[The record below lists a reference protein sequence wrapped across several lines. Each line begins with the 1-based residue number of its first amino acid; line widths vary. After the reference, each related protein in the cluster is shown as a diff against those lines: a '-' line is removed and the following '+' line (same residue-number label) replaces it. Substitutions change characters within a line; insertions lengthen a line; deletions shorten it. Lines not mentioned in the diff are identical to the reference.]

1 MRLRLSQLRQ
11 VRKKATVRVFTERH
25 GKLDHFLF
33 LPACGSV
40 SEPSMKKEIYINAEL
55 EETRVALTEDGTLAE
70 YFIEM
75 PDKERLVG
83 SIFLGKVQK
92 IVQGMNAAFIDIG
105 MDQDG
110 FLHFS
115 DVDSSME
122 DSFDVDDDE
131 DEEELSASA
140 TEALRVS
147 SNRKTHRSKPVFQT
161 KRSGD
166 VVINLQPKQMV
177 LVQVVREAY
186 ASKGVRVTTR
196 ISLPGR
202 YVVFMPFENV
212 IGVSKKIE
220 SFKERKRLRQ
230 LAKQVLPQGSGCI
243 IRTAS
248 QHHTD
253 VELKRD
259 WDSLLEN
266 WMEIESK
273 VKQMTRPGLI
283 YKDLSIANSVIRD
296 LFTRDVYRV
305 VVNNKRLF
313 RDLEKYLEDNA
324 PVLLNKLQYFSS
336 RQPMFEAVQ
345 LQREIDAIFAKRI
358 QLPGG
363 GYIIFDHTEA
373 MLVIDVNSGRA
384 TFDSDQENNA
394 VKVNLEAARE
404 VARQLR
410 LRDIGGMIVVDFIDM
425 ADEKN
430 RNKLFQEMKHELQKD
445 RAKAIVYPVTQL
457 GLIQITRQRIRQNM
471 AEWVSDACPTCSGSG
486 RVNTKALLINQI
498 DRWLY
503 AFRQKSHEFRLILHL
518 NPEVANYL
526 TSGRFSKLSK
536 LMLRYFVKISIQPT
550 DALSVTEFAFHSV
563 RTQRDITKDHK

>member
-1 MRLRLSQLRQ
+1 
-11 VRKKATVRVFTERH
+11 
-25 GKLDHFLF
+25 
-33 LPACGSV
+33 
-40 SEPSMKKEIYINAEL
+40 MKKEIFINAEL
-55 EETRVALTEDGTLAE
+55 EETRVAITEDGSLAE

-92 IVQGMNAAFIDIG
+92 IVQGMNAAFVDIG
-105 MDQDG
+105 LDQDG

-122 DSFDVDDDE
+122 DSFDVEDDDM
-131 DEEELSASA
+131 DDEELSDSA

-147 SNRKTHRSKPVFQT
+147 STRKSLKAKPVFQT

-166 VVINLQPKQMV
+166 IVINLQPRQMV

-220 SFKERKRLRQ
+220 SFRERKRLRQ
-230 LAKQVLPQGSGCI
+230 LAKQVLPPGSGCI

-253 VELKRD
+253 IELKRD
-259 WDSLLEN
+259 WDSLLDH
-266 WMEIESK
+266 WKEIETA
-273 VKQMTRPGLI
+273 VKQTSRPGLV

-296 LFTRDVYRV
+296 LVSRDVARV
-305 VVNNKRLF
+305 VVDNKKLYRE
-313 RDLEKYLEDNA
+313 LEKYLEDNA
-324 PVLLNKLQYFSS
+324 PILLNKLQLYTS
-336 RQPMFEAVQ
+336 RQPLFEAAH
-345 LQREIDAIFAKRI
+345 LHSDIESIFSKRI

-404 VARQLR
+404 IARQLR

-425 ADEKN
+425 SEEKN
-430 RNKLFQEMKHELQKD
+430 RSKLFQEMKHELHKD
-445 RAKAIVYPVTQL
+445 RAKSIVYPVTQL
-457 GLIQITRQRIRQNM
+457 GLIQITRQRVRQNM
-471 AEWVSDACPTCSGSG
+471 SEWVSEVCPTCNGSG
-486 RVNTKALLINQI
+486 RVHSKAILINQI

-503 AFRQKSHEFRLILHL
+503 SFRQKSREFRLLLVVH
-518 NPEVANYL
+518 PEVASYL
-526 TSGRFSKLSK
+526 STGPFSKLSK
-536 LMLRYFVKISIQPT
+536 LMLRYFVKISIQPSDAMPIT
-550 DALSVTEFAFHSV
+550 DFAFHSM
-563 RTQRDITKDHK
+563 RTQRDITKDY

>member
-1 MRLRLSQLRQ
+1 
-11 VRKKATVRVFTERH
+11 
-25 GKLDHFLF
+25 
-33 LPACGSV
+33 
-40 SEPSMKKEIYINAEL
+40 MKKEIYINAEL
-55 EETRVALTEDGTLAE
+55 EETRVAITEDGNLAE
-70 YFIEM
+70 YFIEI
-75 PDKERLVG
+75 PDRERLVG

-105 MDQDG
+105 LDQDG

-122 DSFDVDDDE
+122 DSFDVDDDDE
-131 DEEELSASA
+131 DDEEQLSDAA

-147 SNRKTHRSKPVFQT
+147 TTRKTTRSKPVFQT

-196 ISLPGR
+196 ISIPGR

-220 SFKERKRLRQ
+220 SFKERKRLRS
-230 LAKQVLPQGSGCI
+230 LAKQALPHGSGCI

-259 WDSLLEN
+259 WDALLEHWN
-266 WMEIESK
+266 DVETK
-273 VKQMTRPGLI
+273 VKQMTRPGLV
-283 YKDLSIANSVIRD
+283 YKDLSIANSIIRD

-305 VVNNKRLF
+305 VVNNKKLYK
-313 RDLEKYLEDNA
+313 DLEKYLEDNA
-324 PVLLNKLQYFSS
+324 PIFLNRLQFYSS
-336 RQPMFEAVQ
+336 RLPLFEAVG
-345 LQREIDAIFAKRI
+345 LQSEIDSIFTKRV

-425 ADEKN
+425 SEEKN
-430 RNKLFQEMKHELQKD
+430 RNKLFHEMRHELQKD

-457 GLIQITRQRIRQNM
+457 GLIQITRQRVRQNM
-471 AEWVSDACPTCSGSG
+471 SEWVSDACPTCNGSG
-486 RVNTKALLINQI
+486 RVHTKALLVNQI

-503 AFRQKSHEFRLILHL
+503 SFRQKSREFRLLLQVH
-518 NPEVANYL
+518 PEVASYL
-526 TSGRFSKLSK
+526 SSGRFSKLSK

-550 DALSVTEFAFHSV
+550 DSHSVTEFSFHSV
-563 RTQRDITKDHK
+563 RTQRDITKDYK